1 MTGVNLAIKRETFG
15 APEDYSWLGS
25 AHGTN
30 EADPITLNGDAFLT
44 TFTDGVVFG
53 GTVVAKN
60 AGTGLYEPYLGSP
73 SETQVLTRT
82 STGGTVTLTF
92 DGATTAAV
100 AASAAGFTAAAV
112 EAALEALS
120 NVDPAD
126 VTVTGSAGGPL
137 TITFG
142 GRYLGQNVPAI
153 TVDNTSATGGTIV
166 QSAGVA
172 GGAAGAEAAG
182 HLLTTIDLGGTTA
195 GTVGN
200 TGAALYWHGEVIVA
214 KLKAGNG
221 LDAAARVAMK
231 HVRYVD

>member
-1 MTGVNLAIKRETFG
+1 MGVNLAIVRETF
-15 APEDYSWLGS
+15 ASPEDYSWLGS

-30 EADPITLNGDAFLT
+30 EADPITLNGDAFLS
-44 TFTDGVVFG
+44 TFTTGVIPG

-73 SETQVLTRT
+73 SESQVLTRT

-92 DGATTAAV
+92 DGATTAAI
-100 AASAAGFTAAAV
+100 AASAAGFTAAVV

-126 VTVTGSAGGPL
+126 VTVTGAAGGPM
-137 TITFG
+137 TVVFA

-153 TVDNTSATGGTIV
+153 VVDNTSATGGTIV
-166 QSAGVA
+166 QSTTVA

-200 TGAALYWHGEVIVA
+200 VGAALYWHGEVIVA
-214 KLKAGNG
+214 KLKTGHG
-221 LDAAARVAMK
+221 LDAAARSVLRNI
-231 HVRYVD
+231 RYVD

>member
-1 MTGVNLAIKRETFG
+1 MGVNLTIKRESFG

-30 EADPITLNGDAFLT
+30 EADPITLNGDAFLA
-44 TFTDGVVFG
+44 TFTDGIVPG

-60 AGTGLYEPYLGSP
+60 VGTGLYEPYLGSP

-82 STGGTVTLTF
+82 STGGTITLTF
-92 DGATTAAV
+92 DGETTGTI
-100 AASAAGFTAAAV
+100 AASAAGFTAAVV

-137 TITFG
+137 TVTFG
-142 GRYLGQNVPAI
+142 GRYLGQNVPALV
-153 TVDNTSATGGTIV
+153 VDNTSATGGTIV
-166 QSAGVA
+166 QSSGVA
-172 GGAAGAEAAG
+172 GGAAGAVAAG

-200 TGAALYWHGEVIVA
+200 TGAALYWHGEVVEA
-214 KLKAGNG
+214 KLKTGHG
-221 LDAAARVAMK
+221 LDAAAKAVLNQI
-231 HVRYVD
+231 RYV